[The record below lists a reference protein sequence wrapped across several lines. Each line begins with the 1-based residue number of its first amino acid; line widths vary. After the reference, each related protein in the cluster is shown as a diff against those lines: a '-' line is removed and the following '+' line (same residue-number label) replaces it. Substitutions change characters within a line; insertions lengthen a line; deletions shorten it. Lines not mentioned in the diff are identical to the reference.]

1 MSNWTSDP
9 CTMAA
14 VSQVLKRSFSS
25 SSPMAGAIKNVTVI
39 GGGLMGSGIAQI
51 AAAAGQK
58 VVLVETNEKLLQGA
72 NSRINESLK
81 RVAKKQFKEN
91 PSAGESFVQETMGR
105 ISGTTNPSEGAAS
118 ADLIVEA
125 IVENMGIKQKLFATL
140 DEAAPKHTIFASNTS
155 SLSITEIASQCQR
168 KDKFGGLHFFN
179 PVPVMKLLEVVRTND
194 TSDETYKKMMEWGQ
208 EVGKTCITC
217 KDTPGFVVNRLLV
230 PQLAEAI
237 RMLERG
243 DASPRDI
250 DTAMKL
256 GAGHPM
262 GPFELADYVGHD
274 TTKFI
279 IDGWH
284 EKMPENPLFKPS
296 ELLNKMVKEGKL
308 GVKSGEGFYSYKKK

>member
-1 MSNWTSDP
+1 
-9 CTMAA
+9 MAA